1 MAVENRLP
9 ATSGFP
15 QPGFRHSA
23 LIVECGQSVRKVLVP
38 AVRQS
43 LEEDGEVFVAVSAA
57 TADGL
62 RAELG
67 AVADTLEWGDTAG
80 LYQRMGFAYE
90 GFRRFLAAAHDAGR
104 RVHVFAEPDLGPVT
118 GNAAA
123 DDRVSAY
130 LAYEAMCNE
139 TYAAYGCPVNCLWD
153 ARRYP
158 APVIETV
165 RAVHDHEL
173 RADGGQPS
181 AGYVGPR
188 DFLADRDRR
197 PLAPPDAVDWELALK
212 AVDDLPTLRG
222 QLRDWARARGFD
234 PAATSDVIL
243 AVNEIVTN
251 GLTHGAP
258 PVTVRAWSHRDTHH
272 DDTLI
277 VQVDDRGGKPLPSL
291 GGYQP
296 PDEKQDRTRGLWLAR
311 QLADVVRTYTAD
323 GTTAVRLHFPYR
335 LTHQRPAY
343 LGGETG

>member
-1 MAVENRLP
+1 MAVEYRLP
-9 ATSGFP
+9 AQS
-15 QPGFRHSA
+15 GFRHSA
-23 LIVECGQSVRKVLVP
+23 LILESGQSVRKVLVP
-38 AVRQS
+38 AVGQA
-43 LEEDGEVFVAVSAA
+43 LAEAGDVFVAVSAD
-57 TADGL
+57 TASAL

-67 AVADTLEWGDTAG
+67 AVADTLEWGDTA

-118 GNAAA
+118 DSTAA

-173 RADGGQPS
+173 RAGGGQPS

-188 DFLADRDRR
+188 DFLADRDCR
-197 PLAPPDAVDWELALK
+197 PLAPPAAVDWELTLK
-212 AVDDLPTLRG
+212 AVDDLPALRG
-222 QLRDWARARGFD
+222 QLRGWARARGFD

-258 PVTVRAWSHRDTHH
+258 PVAVRAWSHRDTHH
-272 DDTLI
+272 YDTLI
-277 VQVDDRGGKPLPSL
+277 VQVDDHGGKPLPSL

-311 QLADVVRTYTAD
+311 QLADVVRAYTAD
-323 GTTAVRLHFPYR
+323 GTTAVRLQFPYR